1 MKNIIGRDKEQTLLN
16 RYINSNRAEFVA
28 IYGRRRVGKT
38 YLVSR
43 TFAGRFAFSMT
54 GVLDGTRG
62 DQLTAFAD
70 AMEMYGNTLPAPPN
84 NWMKAFGL
92 LRKFLQTKI
101 ENGEPCIVFLDEIPC
116 LDTHNSGFVKALG
129 YFWNSWAS
137 LQENFKLIVCGS
149 ATAWMIKNIID
160 SKGGLHNRI
169 THEMRI
175 KPFTLLESEQYLK
188 SEGFIWSRL
197 SILQAYMVFGGVA
210 YYLSL
215 LQPEESLSQNID
227 RLLFSPDG
235 ELRREY
241 NRLYK
246 TLFNTPEPY
255 IKIVNLLGESPK
267 GLTRS
272 EIAKSIGTDAGGTLS
287 EQLANLCECGIIR
300 KFKIREK
307 STVKGN
313 GGLYQLIDFFS
324 LFYQHF
330 VMNNDE
336 KNWWS
341 KHINTPEIN
350 TWLGLAF
357 ERICL
362 THTEQIL
369 LAMHLDSIS
378 TTQYAW
384 RSSTSKPAAQI
395 DLIID
400 RADNMINLCEIKYSK
415 DEYYINAEED
425 QKLRHRLTTFQN
437 ETATRSGIFVTM
449 ITTFGLA
456 NGMYNSTVNIKLT
469 MDDLFL

>member
-1 MKNIIGRDKEQTLLN
+1 MNNLIGRDKEQALLN
-16 RYINSNRAEFVA
+16 RYINSNRAEFIA

-38 YLVSR
+38 YLVNN
-43 TFAGRFAFSMT
+43 TFKGHFAFSMT
-54 GVLDGTRG
+54 GVLEGSRE
-62 DQLTAFAD
+62 DQLLAFAD
-70 AMEMYGNTLPAPPN
+70 AMDMFGNELAAPPT
-84 NWMKAFGL
+84 NWMKAFSI
-92 LRKFLQTKI
+92 LRKFLQPKI
-101 ENGEPCIVFLDEIPC
+101 DKHETCIVFLDEIPC
-116 LDTHNSGFVKALG
+116 LDTHRSGFAKTLG

-137 LQENFKLIVCGS
+137 LHDNLKLIVCGS

-188 SEGFIWSRL
+188 SEGFVWSRL
-197 SILQAYMVFGGVA
+197 AVLQAYMVFGGVA

-227 RLLFSPDG
+227 RLLFSPEG

-246 TLFNTPEPY
+246 TLFSTPEPY
-255 IKIVNLLGESPK
+255 MKIVNLLGESPN

-272 EIAKSIGTDAGGTLS
+272 EMTKRLGTDAGGTLS
-287 EQLANLCECGIIR
+287 EQLDNLCECGIIR
-300 KFKIREK
+300 KFRIREK
-307 STVKGN
+307 TSVKSN
-313 GGLYQLIDFFS
+313 GGIYQLMDFFS

-330 VMNNDE
+330 VMKNDE

-341 KHINTPEIN
+341 KHINTPEVN

-357 ERICL
+357 ERVCL
-362 THTEQIL
+362 CHTEQIL

-384 RSSTSKPAAQI
+384 KSKLSQPAAQI

-400 RADNMINLCEIKYSK
+400 RADGMINLCEIKYSK
-415 DEYYINAEED
+415 EEYHLTQDEEK
-425 QKLRHRLTTFQN
+425 QLRHRMTCFQS
-437 ETATRSGIFVTM
+437 ESGTRSGIFITM
-449 ITTFGLA
+449 VTTFGLA
-456 NGMYNSTVNIKLT
+456 KGMYNDTVNIKLT

>member
-1 MKNIIGRDKEQTLLN
+1 MKDLIGRDKERSLLN
-16 RYINSNRAEFVA
+16 RYIRSNHAEVIA

-38 YLVSR
+38 YLVNR

-54 GVLDGTRG
+54 GILDGTRS
-62 DQLTAFAD
+62 DQLMAFAD
-70 AMEMYGNTLPAPPN
+70 AMEMFGNELPTPPS
-84 NWMKAFGL
+84 NWMQAFSI
-92 LRKFLQTKI
+92 LRKFLQPKV
-101 ENGEPCIVFLDEIPC
+101 ESNEPCIIFLDEIPC

-137 LQENFKLIVCGS
+137 LHDNLKLIVCGS

-169 THEMRI
+169 SHEMRI
-175 KPFTLLESEQYLK
+175 SPFTLLESEQYLK
-188 SEGFIWSRL
+188 SEGFVWNRL
-197 SILQAYMVFGGVA
+197 SVLQAYMVFGGVA

-246 TLFNTPEPY
+246 TLFSTPEPY
-255 IKIVNLLGESPK
+255 MRIVNLLGESPQ

-272 EIAKSIGTDAGGTLS
+272 EISQCIGSDAGGTLS
-287 EQLANLCECGIIR
+287 EQLSSLCECGIVR
-300 KFKIREK
+300 KYKIREK
-307 STVKGN
+307 STVKSN
-313 GGLYQLIDFFS
+313 GGIYQLIDFFS

-330 VMNNDE
+330 VMKNDE
-336 KNWWS
+336 KHWWS
-341 KHINTPEIN
+341 KHINTPETN

-357 ERICL
+357 ERVCL
-362 THTEQIL
+362 THIEQIL

-378 TTQYAW
+378 TIQYAW
-384 RSSTSKPAAQI
+384 RSRSSKPAAQI

-400 RADNMINLCEIKYSK
+400 RSDDMINLCEIKYSK
-415 DEYYINAEED
+415 DEYHIDQEED
-425 QKLRHRLTTFQN
+425 QKLRHRLSTFQN
-437 ETATRSGIFVTM
+437 ETGTRSGIFLTL

-456 NGMYNSTVNIKLT
+456 NSMYNEAVNIQLT
-469 MDDLFL
+469 LDDLFQ